1 MDFHA
6 ASCYLNYIV
15 TNDLVLMSTYIE
27 KGSSIEK
34 EEQAKKIIKE
44 VFPNRE
50 LILLDVM
57 TINLNRGG
65 IHCSTQ
71 QEPSLKNN

>member
-1 MDFHA
+1 
-6 ASCYLNYIV
+6 
-15 TNDLVLMSTYIE
+15 MSTYIDQS
-27 KGSSIEK
+27 SSIEK
-34 EEQAKKIIKE
+34 EEQAKKIMKE

-57 TINLNRGG
+57 TINYNGGG

-71 QEPSLKNN
+71 QEPSVKNK